1 MVGLAGDEKNDH
13 LRKLEKAAEN
23 LQLFKVELLDYNSL
37 HAAIAECNGV
47 FHVASPVPADRV
59 ANPEVDIKPA
69 VMGTLN
75 VVRAC
80 NEEKVKRVVVVSS
93 AAAIVM
99 NPNWPKDQPMVE
111 SCWSDEEH
119 CKNLENWYCLSKTA
133 AEIEAFDY
141 AKTVGLDVVSICP
154 SITFGPMLQPRL
166 NSSSSLLVK
175 ILNDGCERSLSFVQR
190 VVDVRVVAEAVL
202 LAYEMP
208 EAEGRYLCSAFM
220 VDTRELVDKLK
231 FIYPNYS
238 PPKKVTAADKVQ
250 ELNCEKLR
258 KLGWTTRPLEQ
269 TLAESVQNYLE
280 KGILDPH
287 L

>member
-1 MVGLAGDEKNDH
+1 MVELERVCVTGAGGFIASWIVKLLLSNGYIVHGTVRDPSDEKNDH

-37 HAAIAECNGV
+37 RAAIAECDGV

-80 NEEKVKRVVVVSS
+80 NEARVKRVMVVSS
-93 AAAIVM
+93 AAAVVM
-99 NPNWPKDQPMVE
+99 NPNWPKDQPMDE

-119 CKNLENWYCLSKTA
+119 CKNLE
-133 AEIEAFDY
+133 
-141 AKTVGLDVVSICP
+141 
-154 SITFGPMLQPRL
+154 PRL

-175 ILNDGCERSLSFVQR
+175 ILKDGCERSLSFVQR
-190 VVDVRVVAEAVL
+190 VVDVRDVAEAVL

-208 EAEGRYLCSAFM
+208 GAEGRYLCSAFM
-220 VDTRELVDKLK
+220 VDMQELVDKLK
-231 FIYPNYS
+231 IIYPNYN
-238 PPKKVTAADKVQ
+238 PPKKQGSRV
-250 ELNCEKLR
+250 EL
-258 KLGWTTRPLEQ
+258 
-269 TLAESVQNYLE
+269 
-280 KGILDPH
+280 
-287 L
+287 